1 MARISPRQPSPAP
14 RKRRK
19 IKFTR
24 PSLPEP
30 SSDDIDNI
38 LEAGEICSDQRRL
51 VEDGLVEI
59 RENYLH
65 TLDTLGFYASD
76 KKITK
81 DLTRI
86 FKRAAALAEALE
98 SSEAVI
104 HVLDE
109 HHMLAAVERLGE
121 LDWDAHQANASAFD
135 NDVAAVPRIQAVT
148 RAALKRQDE
157 LAKSH
162 PDRLAKNTA
171 EKPGIRVLVRD
182 VLTLWS
188 ETLGRSDKGKDGKA
202 LIGFGMT
209 IFELFLGSGVTEEK
223 VQYHLREER
232 RRREQLDAQ
241 TARSPKVKKK

>member
-1 MARISPRQPSPAP
+1 MRTRQTPPRL
-14 RKRRK
+14 
-19 IKFTR
+19 TMM
-24 PSLPEP
+24 LP
-30 SSDDIDNI
+30 
-38 LEAGEICSDQRRL
+38 Q
-51 VEDGLVEI
+51 
-59 RENYLH
+59 YLH
-65 TLDTLGFYASD
+65 SG
-76 KKITK
+76 
-81 DLTRI
+81 
-86 FKRAAALAEALE
+86 
-98 SSEAVI
+98 
-104 HVLDE
+104 
-109 HHMLAAVERLGE
+109 G
-121 LDWDAHQANASAFD
+121 
-135 NDVAAVPRIQAVT
+135 T

-232 RRREQLDAQ
+232 RRRERLDAQ

>member
-1 MARISPRQPSPAP
+1 M
-14 RKRRK
+14 
-19 IKFTR
+19 
-24 PSLPEP
+24 
-30 SSDDIDNI
+30 
-38 LEAGEICSDQRRL
+38 
-51 VEDGLVEI
+51 
-59 RENYLH
+59 
-65 TLDTLGFYASD
+65 
-76 KKITK
+76 
-81 DLTRI
+81 
-86 FKRAAALAEALE
+86 
-98 SSEAVI
+98 
-104 HVLDE
+104 
-109 HHMLAAVERLGE
+109 
-121 LDWDAHQANASAFD
+121 
-135 NDVAAVPRIQAVT
+135 T

-232 RRREQLDAQ
+232 RRRERLDAQ

>member
-1 MARISPRQPSPAP
+1 MAEISPRQPSPAP

-24 PSLPEP
+24 PNLPEP

-135 NDVAAVPRIQAVT
+135 NDVAAVPT
-148 RAALKRQDE
+148 
-157 LAKSH
+157 
-162 PDRLAKNTA
+162 
-171 EKPGIRVLVRD
+171 
-182 VLTLWS
+182 
-188 ETLGRSDKGKDGKA
+188 
-202 LIGFGMT
+202 F
-209 IFELFLGSGVTEEK
+209 
-223 VQYHLREER
+223 R
-232 RRREQLDAQ
+232 R
-241 TARSPKVKKK
+241 